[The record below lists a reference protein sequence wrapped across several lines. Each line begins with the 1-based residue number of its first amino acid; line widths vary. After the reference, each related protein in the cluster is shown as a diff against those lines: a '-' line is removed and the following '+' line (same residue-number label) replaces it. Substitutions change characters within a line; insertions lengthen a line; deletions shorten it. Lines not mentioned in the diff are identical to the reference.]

1 MKVSMNFISRLF
13 AQYAIR
19 IEQGS
24 ACCIKGR
31 MADRIMRD
39 LSSLAS
45 EHSLKDG
52 EIWIDPVGRVSFS
65 KAIPGAMHQR
75 IRNVIFSH

>member
-1 MKVSMNFISRLF
+1 MNFTSRLF

-19 IEQGS
+19 IDQGS
-24 ACCIKGR
+24 ARCIKGKT
-31 MADRIMRD
+31 ADRIMRD
-39 LSSLAS
+39 LSSLAA
-45 EHSLKDG
+45 EHSLKEG

-65 KAIPGAMHQR
+65 KAIPEMMHQR